1 MPCTTILAGKKATCD
16 GSTMMARNEDC
27 GAGRFMPKKFVC
39 VRPEDQPR
47 HYKSVLTGFEMDL
60 DEDPLRYTAVPN
72 APAFRGVW
80 GESGVNSLNVAMT
93 ETETITSN
101 GRVLG
106 ADPLVEDGVGEEDML
121 TVVLPYIRSARE
133 GVLRLGGIIE
143 KYGTCEMNGV
153 GFQDGDEVWWLE
165 SVGGHHWIARRVPDD
180 CCAVI
185 PNQQGIDALDLDDA
199 LGEGRDNL
207 CSRDLKEFIAANG
220 LDRRMDPSGPV
231 LDVRGA
237 FGSREDADHSY
248 NTPRA
253 WVMLRYLAPRA
264 CVWDGPDARYGPE
277 SDDLP
282 WCIKPERKVTVE
294 DVKYVL
300 SSHFQGTPYD
310 PYGKYGDASQRG
322 RYRPIGVNR
331 TNFAALTQIRPGK
344 RDEIAAIEWIAMG
357 SNVFNAFVPFYMQ
370 VNDTPAYFRD
380 TTEKASTSSF
390 YWTNR
395 LIAVMA
401 DAHFSACASAV
412 ERYQKA
418 CEAEGHRLVIEG
430 DRAAEA
436 AETVTADFLEER
448 NRITADRFREMTD
461 DVLDKVLYEAS
472 LGMKNAYARSD
483 A

>member
-1 MPCTTILAGKKATCD
+1 MSCTTILVGKKASYD

-27 GAGRFMPKKFVC
+27 GAGHFMPKKFVC
-39 VRPEDQPR
+39 VLPENQPR
-47 HYKSVLTGFEMDL
+47 HYHSVLTGFEMDL
-60 DEDPLRYTAVPN
+60 EEDPLRYTAVPN
-72 APAFRGVW
+72 APAFQGIW
-80 GESGVNSLNVAMT
+80 GESGVNACNVAMT

-106 ADPLVEDGVGEEDML
+106 ADPLVKDGVGEEDML

-133 GVLRLGGIIE
+133 GVLRLGAIIE

-153 GFQDGDEVWWLE
+153 GFQDRDEVWWLE

-180 CCAVI
+180 CYAVI

-199 LGEGRDNL
+199 LGEGRENL
-207 CSRDLKEFIAANG
+207 CSRDLREFIAENF
-220 LDRRMDPSGPV
+220 LDRRTDPSDPV
-231 LDVRGA
+231 LDVRGT

-253 WVMLRYLAPRA
+253 WVMLRYLNPGTFL
-264 CVWDGPDARYGPE
+264 WDGPDAQYGPE

-282 WCIKPERKVTVE
+282 WCLEPERKVTVE

-331 TNFAALTQIRPGK
+331 TNFCALTQIRPC
-344 RDEIAAIEWIAMG
+344 RREEIAAIEWIAMG

-380 TTEKASTSSF
+380 TPEKADTASF
-390 YWTNR
+390 YWANR
-395 LIAVMA
+395 MIAALA

-430 DRAAEA
+430 DREAEK
-436 AETVTADFLEER
+436 AEKITEALLEER
-448 NRITADRFREMTD
+448 NRITAGLFREMTG
-461 DVLDKVLYEAS
+461 DVLDKVLFEAS